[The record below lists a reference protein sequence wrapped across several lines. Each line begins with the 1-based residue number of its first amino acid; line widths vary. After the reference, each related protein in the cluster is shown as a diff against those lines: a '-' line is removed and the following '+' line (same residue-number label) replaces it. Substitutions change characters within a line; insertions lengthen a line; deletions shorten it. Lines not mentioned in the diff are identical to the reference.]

1 MNPFSALISLA
12 LHHVSSLQ
20 SASIWYSD
28 DMYNGRMSILYRV
41 SNYYRFNNMRLQV
54 LSWSNDVTQFYRS
67 VLADPFSDLQGR
79 AMIGQPG
86 VGIMI
91 I

>member
-1 MNPFSALISLA
+1 MCLT

-28 DMYNGRMSILYRV
+28 DIYNGRMPILYKM
-41 SNYYRFNNMRLQV
+41 SYYYRFISREVAGSV
-54 LSWSNDVTQFYRS
+54 LVQRCNKIYRS

-79 AMIGQPG
+79 ATIGQPSDR
-86 VGIMI
+86 IMI